1 MGRVWRPWVAPGWR
15 PYTHGRWV
23 WTSVGWTWVAYEP
36 WGWIPHHFGHWAY
49 APAGWVWVPGTTW
62 HPGNVTWV
70 SHGGWVG
77 WYPCA
82 PRGWSHFNRGA
93 HRGYSAGYAHGYGHG
108 YDDGWRDARY
118 ATWVDWKHLGTAEDV
133 SRHAVTHSRVTR
145 LTAPGD
151 VEILDRGPT
160 RAAVEA
166 RTRQPV
172 TRAALEHRSLKIDGR
187 TVSVARPVGVAVDDG
202 LRRSAPRTVETAL
215 APAARQRPS
224 DGAPASDSAVLTRTV
239 RPETPRTASP
249 ATRSTVPAARS
260 SAVVIDDH
268 VVRSMRPQ
276 ASSVAAVV
284 PASRSRPAAP
294 TRSAAPQLETTRPR
308 PSVKVKAV

>member
-1 MGRVWRPWVAPGWR
+1 MWRPWVAPGWR

-187 TVSVARPVGVAVDDG
+187 TVFVFAQDF
-202 LRRSAPRTVETAL
+202 TVFGGSGGG
-215 APAARQRPS
+215 R
-224 DGAPASDSAVLTRTV
+224 
-239 RPETPRTASP
+239 
-249 ATRSTVPAARS
+249 
-260 SAVVIDDH
+260 
-268 VVRSMRPQ
+268 
-276 ASSVAAVV
+276 
-284 PASRSRPAAP
+284 RPAPECTADRRDGVGACCTAAAFRRRPGIRLGGADPNRP
-294 TRSAAPQLETTRPR
+294 T
-308 PSVKVKAV
+308 